1 MRRWF
6 AILPALALLALTVS
20 TAHAEPIDPGQ
31 GTVHIGPQTSGPL
44 VTQGSAGYD
53 PSGIQATAQ
62 SQGTGAA
69 PPPYQGTDSGYTYRE
84 IPYNAVVVPGP
95 LQMNQYGVIQVPQGA
110 GQAACPS
117 GQTGYYSYDP
127 NGNFAGVV
135 CVGNQAPPPA
145 NATAAQLAEMASQH
159 QPWPNL
165 AMGVNPG
172 QGLTGLS
179 SWFWLGGGS
188 PSMPDA
194 TASASGMTVT
204 VRATLVDVLW
214 DFGDGSGYDS
224 GSDIGQAYPAS
235 SDVQHVYQTDTFGRP
250 AGYLISALLRF
261 KVTYSVNG
269 GPWTDL
275 GIKARPYSRPYSV
288 SQLQPQA
295 VSNP

>member
-1 MRRWF
+1 MRK
-6 AILPALALLALTVS
+6 AIAVVGAVLAFLAWPTAASAELP
-20 TAHAEPIDPGQ
+20 DPGKN
-31 GTVHIGPQTSGPL
+31 TVGIGPELSGSAS
-44 VTQGSAGYD
+44 TQGSAGYD
-53 PSGIQATAQ
+53 QAGIQATAQ
-62 SQGTGAA
+62 SQGTGAP
-69 PPPYQGTDSGYTYRE
+69 PPPYQGTDNGYTYRE

-95 LQMNQYGVIQVPQGA
+95 LQMNQYGVIQVQQGA

-135 CVGNQAPPPA
+135 CVANQAPPPA